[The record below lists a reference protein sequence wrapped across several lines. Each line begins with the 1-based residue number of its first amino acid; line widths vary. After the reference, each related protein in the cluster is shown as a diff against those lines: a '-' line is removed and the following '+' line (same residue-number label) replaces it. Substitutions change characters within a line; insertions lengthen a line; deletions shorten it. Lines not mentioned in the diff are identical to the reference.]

1 MDPDLRPNAREADF
15 EASLSSAVVECMRRN
30 IKDFNFRAG
39 IRNIHAVGPWPSAQE
54 LGEEAWELDGIHIPH
69 EGRRVLDCGA
79 GGPDEMAER
88 CEATVRPN
96 PGKRSRDWEDPP
108 DRMRGG
114 QKGLEGC
121 QAFP

>member
-39 IRNIHAVGPWPSAQE
+39 IRNIRAVGTCPSAQE

-69 EGRRVLDCGA
+69 EGRRV
-79 GGPDEMAER
+79 
-88 CEATVRPN
+88 
-96 PGKRSRDWEDPP
+96 
-108 DRMRGG
+108 
-114 QKGLEGC
+114 
-121 QAFP
+121 